1 MIDFKKKLNSAK
13 IERKTEPCELY
24 STLDRKSVAGP
35 LRPAQ
40 EYILSEWY
48 TNHRDDRD
56 LVIKLHTGEGKTL
69 IGLLLLQS
77 MINSKNGPCLY
88 ICPNR
93 YLTDQVCAEA
103 EKFGIPY
110 CKIEDNNQIPNEFM
124 LSEKILITNAHK
136 VFNGKSIFGTDNN
149 FIDINTIIL
158 DDSHACIDVIKDS
171 QTISIKNVIQIIP
184 IKKYCHYFLM
194 I

>member
-40 EYILSEWY
+40 EYILSQWY

-77 MINSKNGPCLY
+77 MINSKKGPCLY
-88 ICPNR
+88 ICPNV
-93 YLTDQVCAEA
+93 YLTAQVCAEA

-110 CKIEDNNQIPNEFM
+110 CEIGNDNQIPDEFVCG
-124 LSEKILITNAHK
+124 EKILITHAYK
-136 VFNGKSIFGTDNN
+136 VFNGKSIF
-149 FIDINTIIL
+149 L
-158 DDSHACIDVIKDS
+158 E
-171 QTISIKNVIQIIP
+171 
-184 IKKYCHYFLM
+184 
-194 I
+194 

>member
-77 MINSKNGPCLY
+77 MINSKKGPCF
-88 ICPNR
+88 I
-93 YLTDQVCAEA
+93 YLSKCILNCS
-103 EKFGIPY
+103 GM
-110 CKIEDNNQIPNEFM
+110 CRSRKIWYT
-124 LSEKILITNAHK
+124 IL
-136 VFNGKSIFGTDNN
+136 
-149 FIDINTIIL
+149 
-158 DDSHACIDVIKDS
+158 
-171 QTISIKNVIQIIP
+171 
-184 IKKYCHYFLM
+184 
-194 I
+194 